1 MPYLLVLDE
10 SDFDV
15 SDDPDGVEDDGLED
29 DEEPLPAE
37 PPVVAPELE
46 LELGL
51 VDDAPPLDWSFF
63 SIELDEDELEGAVLD
78 GLDGVLLEPAEDELD
93 GVDGVVDDGLV
104 LLEDPLLLPPP
115 PRSQAVS
122 IVAPSAM
129 EIAIAMVDSL
139 MWPPWLG

>member
-63 SIELDEDELEGAVLD
+63 SIELDEDELEGAVPD

>member
-1 MPYLLVLDE
+1 LLVLDE

-15 SDDPDGVEDDGLED
+15 SDGVEDDGLED